1 MPKRLGRWGAAAAML
16 LVGSP
21 ATAEELVARDVA
33 QGGGRGA
40 PHEVVV
46 HVEDLRNADGSVM
59 VAVCAADDFLSARCR
74 HRGRAKARLGAADVM
89 VEGVPPGRYAV
100 QAIHDENDNSE
111 LDRNLIGMPREGM
124 GFSRD
129 APMRM
134 GPPRFSDAA
143 VEIGESGG
151 SVTLSMRYF

>member
-1 MPKRLGRWGAAAAML
+1 MAKSLKWNGPALALMLAATPAM
-16 LVGSP
+16 
-21 ATAEELVARDVA
+21 A
-33 QGGGRGA
+33 QD
-40 PHEVVV
+40 VVV
-46 HVEDLRNADGSVM
+46 HVENLRSAEGSVL
-59 VAVCAADDFLSARCR
+59 VAICSPDDFLSAHCG
-74 HRGRAKARLGAADVM
+74 HVGRAKASLGAADVT
-89 VEGVPPGRYAV
+89 VRDVPPGRYAV

-143 VEIGESGG
+143 VEIGGGGGGGG
-151 SVTLSMRYF
+151 SVTVSMRYF